1 MIRFGLVCVLMPLAC
16 TARTPE
22 ASEPRPEA
30 AAPVSAPRGTDAPPP
45 AEGALPAQLAPAAAG
60 SSADLVSRTVSGTLA
75 HAGDG
80 TWLLTPCGA
89 GQARLDG
96 DPSYALTG
104 LGPGPWQVVLA
115 VLSGAPILTLLEV
128 DFASPAGDACTLQ
141 LPLARGSEPGWALTW
156 SGDPARG
163 TFQSAGQPPVAVDQ
177 WTLGPGPCHDGAAGA
192 YYHRSA
198 RILVGDTEFRGCAVE
213 ATVGE

>member
-1 MIRFGLVCVLMPLAC
+1 MIRLGLVSVLISLAC
-16 TARTPE
+16 TARTPG
-22 ASEPRPEA
+22 A
-30 AAPVSAPRGTDAPPP
+30 AETSPKAAGPAISTAPGADAPS
-45 AEGALPAQLAPAAAG
+45 AGGAPAAAAAATD
-60 SSADLVSRTVSGTLA
+60 ADLVSRTVSGTLA

-115 VLSGAPILTLLEV
+115 VLSGAPVLTLLEV

-156 SGDPARG
+156 SGEPARG
-163 TFQSAGQPPVAVDQ
+163 TFQSAGQPPVSVDQ

-198 RILVGDTEFRGCAVE
+198 RILVGGAEFRGCAVE

>member
-1 MIRFGLVCVLMPLAC
+1 MIRLGLVSVLISLAC
-16 TARTPE
+16 TARTPGAAE
-22 ASEPRPEA
+22 TRPDA
-30 AAPVSAPRGTDAPPP
+30 AAPAVSTAPGAGLAP
-45 AEGALPAQLAPAAAG
+45 EGAPAAAPTA
-60 SSADLVSRTVSGTLA
+60 ADLVSRTVSGALA
-75 HAGDG
+75 RAADG

-89 GQARLDG
+89 AQTRLDG
-96 DPSYALTG
+96 DPAYALTG

-115 VLSGAPILTLLEV
+115 VLSGAPVLTLLEV
-128 DFASPAGDACTLQ
+128 DFASPAGDVCTFQ

-163 TFQSAGQPPVAVDQ
+163 TFQSAGQPPLSVDQ
-177 WTLGPGPCHDGAAGA
+177 WTLGPGPCHDGATGA

-198 RILVGDTEFRGCAVE
+198 RILVGGTEFHGCAVE